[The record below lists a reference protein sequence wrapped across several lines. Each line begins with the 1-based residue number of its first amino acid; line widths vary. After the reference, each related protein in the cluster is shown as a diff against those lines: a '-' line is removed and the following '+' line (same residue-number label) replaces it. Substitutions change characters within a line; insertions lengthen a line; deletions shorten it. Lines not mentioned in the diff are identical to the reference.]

1 MYLKKCLLLL
11 TAVVLLQ
18 NAFGQ
23 TLKFSKDDG
32 LMQELKSAKEDT
44 NKVLLLI
51 KIGNNL
57 EQNNPDSAGY
67 YYSLAGN
74 LSKKLQYLRGT
85 FKYISNI
92 TAVLN
97 IQSKFDSSL
106 ALNLQSIDIAKKLN
120 DSHYLGIA
128 YNNTGGSY
136 YNIKNFEKCI
146 EYFLKA
152 VTVFEQSKENGSV
165 GLLYANLSGIYSDMD
180 FNKKAYDYGLKAIA
194 VAQQIEDTAILK
206 EGFNNTSTALLGL
219 RKFDSALLL
228 SNKAIALSDLT
239 NDNWTKTACLIDNC
253 EIYFKTQR
261 FSLMSGAADEAL
273 LAAQSIGSAEGS
285 AQANLFKS
293 LFYLNQKSYEQA
305 KIFAQKGVAIAK
317 DKHINDAL
325 RDGYK
330 NLSLVEFG
338 LGNMSSFYNY
348 SALSDSVE
356 NIILSNKIIK
366 NTLELDAKYSL
377 GKKQIEIDNLAKEKK
392 IQQLELAQKKQ
403 TIYWLIGSLIL
414 LFAIAFFYY
423 RYSQQKKIL
432 QQQKITELENE
443 KLLTAT
449 QAIVQGQEEERTRL
463 AKDLHD
469 GLGGILSSTKYSL
482 GNMKQNLI
490 ITPENAA
497 AFERTMDMLDQSIK
511 ELRRVAHNMMP
522 ETLMKLS
529 LSEALQDYCMQ
540 VTQSGALKV
549 SYQNFG
555 TEDLTLENSTKI
567 TVYRIIQEL
576 INNAIKHAN
585 AQTADVQLIYNENKL
600 NITVEDDGN
609 GFDKTLLENASG
621 IGYKNLQSRVDF
633 LKGTIDIQSQLKK
646 GTSVYIEIPLA

>member
-1 MYLKKCLLLL
+1 G
-11 TAVVLLQ
+11 
-18 NAFGQ
+18 F
-23 TLKFSKDDG
+23 
-32 LMQELKSAKEDT
+32 
-44 NKVLLLI
+44 
-51 KIGNNL
+51 
-57 EQNNPDSAGY
+57 
-67 YYSLAGN
+67 
-74 LSKKLQYLRGT
+74 
-85 FKYISNI
+85 
-92 TAVLN
+92 
-97 IQSKFDSSL
+97 
-106 ALNLQSIDIAKKLN
+106 
-120 DSHYLGIA
+120 A
-128 YNNTGGSY
+128 YNNTGASY
-136 YNIKNFEKCI
+136 YNIKDFEKCI

-152 VTVFEQSKENGSV
+152 AVIFDQAKEKFPLGT
-165 GLLYANLSGIYSDMD
+165 LYANLSGIYSDMN
-180 FNKKAYDYGLKAIA
+180 FNSKAYEYGLKAIA
-194 VAQQIEDTAILK
+194 VAQEIEDTSTLK
-206 EGFNNTSTALLGL
+206 ESFNNTSTALLGL
-219 RKFDSALLL
+219 QKFDSALLL
-228 SNKAIALSDLT
+228 SNKAIGLSNLT

-261 FSLMSGAADEAL
+261 FSLMGSTADEAL
-273 LAAQSIGSAEGS
+273 AAANSIGSAEGI

-293 LFYLNQKSYEQA
+293 LFYINEKKYKEA
-305 KIFAQKGVAIAK
+305 KIFAQKGIEIAK
-317 DKHINDAL
+317 GKHINNAL
-325 RDGYK
+325 RDGYR
-330 NLSLVEFG
+330 NLSLAEFG
-338 LGNMSSFYNY
+338 LGDMNSFHSYET
-348 SALSDSVE
+348 LSDSVE
-356 NIILSNKIIK
+356 DVILSDKIIK
-366 NTLELDAKYSL
+366 NTQELDAKYSL
-377 GKKQIEIDNLAKEKK
+377 GKKQVEIDNLAKEKI

-403 TIYWLIGSLIL
+403 TIFWLGGLLLL
-414 LFAIAFFYY
+414 LFGIGIFYY
-423 RYSQQKKIL
+423 RFSQQKKKLLQSEKIL

-490 ITPENAA
+490 ITPENAI

-529 LSEALQDYCMQ
+529 LSEALQDYCLQ

-555 TEDLTLENSTKI
+555 TEELDLENSTKI

-585 AQTADVQLIYNENKL
+585 AQTAIVQMIYNENTL

-609 GFDKTLLENASG
+609 GFDKTLLENATG
-621 IGYKNLQSRVDF
+621 IGYKNLQSRVGF
-633 LKGTIDIQSQLKK
+633 LKGTIDIQSQLHK